1 MKFVNIFIL
10 IKAPHILM
18 PYIAGMKTTKLMYLI
33 REFFFPRGCALCGA
47 ALLGSEEAW
56 YGLCEDCRRDLQHE
70 EWEHNAEACS
80 ICGRPLISEIGAC
93 LSCRKSEGESEGEGR
108 NSGHSCDRLTVVFP
122 YTGQYRKLL
131 GAYKFGKNPALGHF
145 LEEKIQNLRS
155 VLADR
160 EEAGAAVLCPV
171 PPRPGKIR
179 KTGWDQVEYLAKLL
193 EGEKLPVSRCLKR
206 LSSRSQKT
214 LDREHRL
221 TNLKGRFIAVKKIP
235 KEVILFDDVITTGA
249 TIEACA
255 AALKAAGAEKV
266 YGIAL
271 FYD

>member
-1 MKFVNIFIL
+1 
-10 IKAPHILM
+10 
-18 PYIAGMKTTKLMYLI
+18 MKTAKLIFLI

-47 ALLGSEEAW
+47 ALPDSEEAW
-56 YGLCEDCRRDLQHE
+56 YGLCQGCRKSLDKGDNPPE
-70 EWEHNAEACS
+70 EPIERCS
-80 ICGRPLISEIGAC
+80 ICGKPLISEKDTC
-93 LSCRKSEGESEGEGR
+93 LSCRRAGEGESRDCERICGR
-108 NSGHSCDRLTVVFP
+108 GCDRIAVVYP
-122 YTGQYRKLL
+122 YSGQYRKLL

-145 LEEKIQNLRS
+145 LEEKIRDTINRLTSR
-155 VLADR
+155 
-160 EEAGAAVLCPV
+160 AAALCPV

-193 EGEKLPVSRCLKR
+193 ERDHLLVRRCLKR
-206 LSSRSQKT
+206 LPSRSQKT

-249 TIEACA
+249 TLEACA
-255 AALKAAGAEKV
+255 AALRAAGAEKV

>member
-1 MKFVNIFIL
+1 MK
-10 IKAPHILM
+10 
-18 PYIAGMKTTKLMYLI
+18 IAKLVFLI
-33 REFFFPRGCALCGA
+33 REFFFPRGCALCGT
-47 ALLGSEEAW
+47 ALLDREEAW
-56 YGLCEDCRRDLQHE
+56 YGLCQDCRKSVIG
-70 EWEHNAEACS
+70 EAGEPSSLECCS
-80 ICGRPLISEIGAC
+80 VCGRPLISEINTC
-93 LSCRKSEGESEGEGR
+93 LPCRDEGER
-108 NSGHSCDRLTVVFP
+108 SCDKIAVVFP

-131 GAYKFGKNPALGHF
+131 GAYKFGKNPALGHL
-145 LEEKIQNLRS
+145 LEEKI
-155 VLADR
+155 R
-160 EEAGAAVLCPV
+160 EGVQRLTAQTRPAVLCPV

-193 EGEKLPVSRCLKR
+193 ERDKQPVLRCLKR
-206 LSSRSQKT
+206 LPSQSQKT

-221 TNLKGRFIAVKKIP
+221 TNLKGRFIAVKEVP

-266 YGIAL
+266 YGVCL

>member
-1 MKFVNIFIL
+1 MD
-10 IKAPHILM
+10 
-18 PYIAGMKTTKLMYLI
+18 G
-33 REFFFPRGCALCGA
+33 GGDS
-47 ALLGSEEAW
+47 GS
-56 YGLCEDCRRDLQHE
+56 G
-70 EWEHNAEACS
+70 
-80 ICGRPLISEIGAC
+80 
-93 LSCRKSEGESEGEGR
+93 
-108 NSGHSCDRLTVVFP
+108 CDRVTVIFP

-145 LEEKIQNLRS
+145 LEEKIQTAIGR
-155 VLADR
+155 LADPGPLPSP
-160 EEAGAAVLCPV
+160 ATVLCPV

-193 EGEKLPVSRCLKR
+193 ERDKLPVRRCLKR
-206 LSSRSQKT
+206 LPSRSQKT

-235 KEVILFDDVITTGA
+235 REVILFDDVITTGA
-249 TIEACA
+249 TLEACA
-255 AALKAAGAEKV
+255 AALKAAGAERV